1 MKRMTTEDKLLP
13 QDDIDTLFGEGGLEG
28 GYCYRNE
35 VETVARRSNKNTIV
49 RFSSVTDDQ
58 VNETMSLL
66 LSRALFKRDDNIKVI
81 WNAGG
86 TIPMG
91 GGFSINIQDMDFES
105 LGVLKKSHLVVK
117 QKSIAKQY
125 A

>member
-28 GYCYRNE
+28 GYCYSKE

-49 RFSSVTDDQ
+49 RFSSVTDDE